1 MKMMNQNAEC
11 HICVP
16 LQDQGLEALPG
27 QHSSGPLVQYTTVN
41 MGAEPPKDHIIWSII
56 TLFYCGNPCC
66 LGLAAFIFS
75 IKSRDRKVVGDLQ
88 GARHYGATARCLNI
102 IITAMVVT
110 LVVIALIAVIVVVV
124 QIQQT
129 VRSMNNQDYRFPSS
143 NNWGR

>member
-1 MKMMNQNAEC
+1 MEVDY
-11 HICVP
+11 VP
-16 LQDQGLEALPG
+16 LQDTPQGLLCQNPAAP
-27 QHSSGPLVQYTTVN
+27 PLVQYTTVN
-41 MGAEPPKDHIIWSII
+41 MGAEPPKDHIIWSLI

-75 IKSRDRKVVGDLQ
+75 IKSRDRKVVGDLD

-102 IITAMVVT
+102 IVTAMVVT
-110 LVVIALIAVIVVVV
+110 LVVIALIAVIIVVV